1 MHVILIFTYGI
12 SLQDWNDSGIL
23 KREIMLYEE
32 LSQKYDV
39 KFTFITFGDES
50 DHKFIKNKNI
60 KIFPVYEHFTR
71 SDSRVTRL
79 LKSLTIPFSIKKY
92 APAADI
98 IKTNQLNG
106 VWIAIL
112 LKKLLRKPLIVR
124 TGYNLYEFSIN
135 ESKTKFIQLF
145 HKIITK
151 LALKISDIYTVT
163 SVEDS
168 KFLKSNFK
176 FNKEIMVIPN
186 WVDSLKYENYEDRY
200 NDKILTVGRIEKQ
213 KDYDSLIRAVSS
225 TKFSLDIIGEGEE
238 RKNLQNLV
246 DEIRANVSFKGRM
259 DFDELSNYYK
269 KYKVFVSS
277 SLYEGNPKVVL
288 EAMASGCLVIAKN
301 NKNNKELITNAE
313 TGYLYETNDELIEI
327 LKTNLLDL
335 EKNNEITKNAYS
347 QIKENNLFSV
357 IVKKELNNYKKLD
370 KD

>member
-23 KREIMLYEE
+23 NREIMLYEE

-39 KFTFITFGDES
+39 KFTFVTFGDES
-50 DHKFIKNKNI
+50 DHEFIKNKNI
-60 KIFPVYEHFTR
+60 KIFPVFEHFTR
-71 SDSRVTRL
+71 SGSRVTRL
-79 LKSLTIPFSIKKY
+79 LKSLAIPFIKKKY

-135 ESKTKFIQLF
+135 ENKTKFIQLF

-151 LALKISDIYTVT
+151 LALKTSDIYTVT

-186 WVDSLKYENYEDRY
+186 WVDGLKYEKYENRYEDR
-200 NDKILTVGRIEKQ
+200 ILTVGRIEKQ
-213 KDYDSLIRAVSS
+213 KNYDSLIRAVSS

-238 RKNLQNLV
+238 RKSLQNLV
-246 DEIRANVSFKGRM
+246 DEIGANVSFKGRI
-259 DFDELSNYYK
+259 DFAELSNYYK

-335 EKNNEITKNAYS
+335 EKNHEITKNAYS
-347 QIKENNLFSV
+347 QIKEINLFSV
-357 IVKKELNNYKKLD
+357 IVKKELNNYIKLY

>member
-23 KREIMLYEE
+23 NREIMLYEE
-32 LSQKYDV
+32 LSRKYDV
-39 KFTFITFGDES
+39 KFTFVTFGDEG

-60 KIFPVYEHFTR
+60 QIFPVYEYCTR
-71 SDSRVTRL
+71 SGSRAIRL
-79 LKSLTIPFSIKKY
+79 LKSLKMPFIIKKY
-92 APAADI
+92 SPTADI

-124 TGYNLYEFSIN
+124 TGYNLYEFSMN
-135 ESKTKFIQLF
+135 ESKTKLIQLF

-151 LALKISDIYTVT
+151 LALKMSDIYTVT
-163 SVEDS
+163 SNEDS

-186 WVDSLKYENYEDRY
+186 WVDGLKYEKYENRYEDR
-200 NDKILTVGRIEKQ
+200 ILTVGRIEKQ
-213 KDYDSLIRAVSS
+213 KNYDSLIRAVSS
-225 TKFSLDIIGEGEE
+225 TKFSLDIIGEGVE
-238 RKNLQNLV
+238 KTNLENLV
-246 DEIRANVSFKGRM
+246 DEIGADVSFKGRM
-259 DFDELSNYYK
+259 DFAKLSNNYK
-269 KYKVFVSS
+269 KYRVFVSS

-288 EAMASGCLVIAKN
+288 EAMASGCLVVAKN
-301 NKNNKELITNAE
+301 NKNNKELINHAE

-327 LKTNLLDL
+327 LNTDLLDL

-347 QIKENNLFSV
+347 QIREINLFSV
-357 IVKKELNNYKKLD
+357 IVKKELNNYIKLS